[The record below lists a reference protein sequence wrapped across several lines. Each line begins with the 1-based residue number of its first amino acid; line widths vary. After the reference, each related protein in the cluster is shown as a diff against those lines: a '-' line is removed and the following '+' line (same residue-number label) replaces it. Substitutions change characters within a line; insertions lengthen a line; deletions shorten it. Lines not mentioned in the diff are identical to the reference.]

1 MEVDELREEVRSMN
15 TIVEPV
21 FNRTVHNYIKW
32 YMEGPEGYTA
42 SLMERSALYFPYI
55 EQQLQ
60 KEGLPDELKYLVVIE
75 SSVKP
80 KIRSHMGAVGL
91 WQLMIPTARY
101 CGLTIDYFVDERMD
115 PERSTKAAI
124 IYLKELY
131 AQFEDWSLVM
141 AAYNSGPGRLRRAM
155 RMSGSDNYWEVSRY
169 LPRETRKYVPKFIAA
184 QYFFNKLYKN
194 ELYQSNVSNDLLL
207 TTEVRLTQPTS
218 LYEVSQVTGVEF
230 EILDQLNTSWRR
242 RTIGNAKANYTVR
255 MPSRVV
261 DLWLKYEA
269 EKEAAQGELDTEEK
283 GQKLLYTAEQ
293 YYYTIQYPVQ
303 KGESIEDIADLFGL
317 NPVLIQWWNNLEPS
331 TEIKEG
337 QTIKIILAHNDACIY
352 IDDVIKDANDIN
364 SLERIEIDQIQRPL
378 APINGMAVD
387 ILKSSLRKE
396 DERVPVIVPR
406 GMSMAEFVNIK
417 K

>member
-1 MEVDELREEVRSMN
+1 
-15 TIVEPV
+15 
-21 FNRTVHNYIKW
+21 
-32 YMEGPEGYTA
+32 
-42 SLMERSALYFPYI
+42 
-55 EQQLQ
+55 
-60 KEGLPDELKYLVVIE
+60 
-75 SSVKP
+75 
-80 KIRSHMGAVGL
+80 
-91 WQLMIPTARY
+91 
-101 CGLTIDYFVDERMD
+101 
-115 PERSTKAAI
+115 
-124 IYLKELY
+124 
-131 AQFEDWSLVM
+131 
-141 AAYNSGPGRLRRAM
+141 
-155 RMSGSDNYWEVSRY
+155 
-169 LPRETRKYVPKFIAA
+169 
-184 QYFFNKLYKN
+184 
-194 ELYQSNVSNDLLL
+194 
-207 TTEVRLTQPTS
+207 
-218 LYEVSQVTGVEF
+218 VEF